1 MSPKFGRLHDMQT
14 ISVALIVF
22 QFLAEEDD
30 KLRFLIALF
39 VSSTFGVLV
48 YCMYV
53 QSKFYT

>member
-48 YCMYV
+48 YCMYN
-53 QSKFYT
+53 QNFYT